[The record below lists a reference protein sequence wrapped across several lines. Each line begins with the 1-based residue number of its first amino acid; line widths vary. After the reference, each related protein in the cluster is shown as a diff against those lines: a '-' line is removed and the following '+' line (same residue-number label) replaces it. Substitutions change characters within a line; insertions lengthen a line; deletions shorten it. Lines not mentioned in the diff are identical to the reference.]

1 MMRPPRRKYARPL
14 IVAFAAL
21 SLAACFGGK
30 KVPPTLLTLTSAAP
44 LPASIART
52 AAAGEA
58 LTIDVP
64 VISKELSTTRV
75 PALVGP
81 TAVAYI
87 EGLQWVE
94 SPDKLFQDLLQETV
108 VRTTSRVVL
117 DPRQSSLDPG
127 VTLTGTLTRFGYDT
141 ATGAV
146 VVRYDGA
153 RASAGGARVAT
164 RRFEASVPA
173 DGTAASVGPALN
185 AAANQVA
192 AQVAAWVGGAG

>member
-1 MMRPPRRKYARPL
+1 MMRLTRPL
-14 IVAFAAL
+14 LVAVAAL
-21 SLAACFGGK
+21 SLASCFGGK
-30 KVPPTLLTLTSAAP
+30 KVPPTLLTLTSNAP

-52 AAAGEA
+52 AAPGDA

-75 PALVGP
+75 AALVGP

-87 EGLQWVE
+87 TGLQWVE

-108 VRTTSRVVL
+108 VRTTNRVVL
-117 DPRQSSLDPG
+117 DPRQASLDPG
-127 VTLTGTLTRFGYDT
+127 VSLTGTLTRFGYDT
-141 ATGAV
+141 ATGSV

-153 RASAGGARVAT
+153 LAAAGGTRVAT

-173 DGTAASVGPALN
+173 DGTAAMVGPALN

-192 AQVAAWVGGAG
+192 AQVASWVGG

>member
-1 MMRPPRRKYARPL
+1 MMRLTRPL
-14 IVAFAAL
+14 LVAAMAL

-30 KVPPTLLTLTSAAP
+30 KVPPTLLTLNSTAQM
-44 LPASIART
+44 PASIART
-52 AAAGEA
+52 AAPGEA

-64 VISKELSTTRV
+64 VISKELNSTRV

-87 EGLQWVE
+87 TGLQWVE
-94 SPDKLFQDLLQETV
+94 TPDQLFQDLLQETV
-108 VRTTSRVVL
+108 TRTTSRVVL
-117 DPRQSSLDPG
+117 DPRQASLDPG
-127 VTLTGTLTRFGYDT
+127 ISLTGTLTRFGYDT
-141 ATGAV
+141 ATRAV

-153 RASAGGARVAT
+153 LAQVGGTRVAT

-173 DGTAASVGPALN
+173 DGTAQSVGTALN

-192 AQVAAWVGGAG
+192 AEVAAWVGG

>member
-1 MMRPPRRKYARPL
+1 MMRLTRPM
-14 IVAFAAL
+14 IVAVAAL
-21 SLAACFGGK
+21 SLASCFGGK
-30 KVPPTLLTLTSAAP
+30 KVPPTLLTLNSIAP
-44 LPASIART
+44 LPASIVRSAGP
-52 AAAGEA
+52 GEA
-58 LTIDVP
+58 VTIAVP

-153 RASAGGARVAT
+153 LASAGGARVAT

>member
-1 MMRPPRRKYARPL
+1 MMRLTRSL
-14 IVAFAAL
+14 MIAAAAV
-21 SLAACFGGK
+21 SLASCFGGK
-30 KVPPTLLTLTSAAP
+30 KVPPTLLTLNSTAP
-44 LPASIART
+44 LPASIARN
-52 AAAGEA
+52 AAPGEA

-87 EGLQWVE
+87 KDLQWVE

-108 VRTTSRVVL
+108 TRTTNRVVL
-117 DPRQSSLDPG
+117 DPRQASLDPG
-127 VTLTGTLTRFGYDT
+127 VSLTGTLTRFGFDT
-141 ATGAV
+141 ATGTV
-146 VVRYDGA
+146 IVRYDGA
-153 RASAGGARVAT
+153 LASAGGSRVAT

-173 DGTAASVGPALN
+173 DGTAPSVGPALN

-192 AQVAAWVGGAG
+192 AQVAAWVGG